1 MPSQIAVL
9 KSVNSHVAT
18 IANVEIRLAIPSDA
32 PAIAL
37 AHRDSIR
44 SLGCGFYP
52 GPVLDDWAH
61 GLGANVYIR
70 AMEQG
75 EVFFVATGT
84 IDGSESVLGFASDY
98 CREGS
103 THGTSVYVRGAAAR
117 RGIGSAL
124 FRRAEAHAVA
134 SGAASL
140 EIEASLAGVDFYAAH
155 NFVEIGRGETRLK
168 SGRPIA
174 CVFMR
179 KTLPRRTDPG

>member
-1 MPSQIAVL
+1 M
-9 KSVNSHVAT
+9 AT
-18 IANVEIRLAIPSDA
+18 IVNVEIRLAAPSDA
-32 PAIAL
+32 QAMAL

-44 SLGCGFYP
+44 SLGGRFYP
-52 GPVLDDWAH
+52 APVLDDWAH
-61 GLGANVYIR
+61 GLAASVYIR
-70 AMEQG
+70 AMTRG

-84 IDGSESVLGFASDY
+84 IDGTASVLGFASDY

-134 SGAASL
+134 NGAASL

-155 NFVEIGRGETRLK
+155 GFVETGRGETRLK

-179 KTLPRRTDPG
+179 KPLAPQAGGSLTGAGSL